1 MSKILVDT
9 IDTRS
14 GTSNITIGSSN
25 ASQITLKSGATLTN
39 FPVNTPAFEAYPS
52 ADLSVAS
59 STSVKV
65 QGNTERFDTDSA
77 YDNSSNY
84 RFTPQVAGRY
94 FTYCSG
100 TYNLVNGGIGLV
112 VEIRKNGSAVLAGKI
127 EDGQYSGASNYKTIT
142 CQGVVQLNG
151 SSDYLEMFTSTTSG
165 LTRTLSAD
173 SQRTLFGAYKVIG
186 A

>member
-1 MSKILVDT
+1 MGTIFVDNLEPQ
-9 IDTRS
+9 S
-14 GTSNITIGSSN
+14 GTSLTLGASGDTIGLASG
-25 ASQITLKSGATLTN
+25 ASQTLA
-39 FPVNTPAFEAYPS
+39 VNTPAFEAYPS

-173 SQRTLFGAYKVIG
+173 SQRTLFGAYKVLG
-186 A
+186 T